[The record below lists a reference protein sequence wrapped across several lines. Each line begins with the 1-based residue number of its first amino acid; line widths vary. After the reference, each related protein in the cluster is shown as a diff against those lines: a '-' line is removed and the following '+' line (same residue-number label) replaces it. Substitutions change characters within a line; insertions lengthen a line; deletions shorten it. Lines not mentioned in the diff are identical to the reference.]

1 MVLNSLNTIY
11 VLQYYYRLNMVVNDT
26 LGTKYLKTVSF
37 ATKEALLTYISEL
50 QEDKY
55 FVGIKS
61 IKSVE
66 ELELV

>member
-37 ATKEALLTYISEL
+37 ATKEALL
-50 QEDKY
+50 KY